1 VRFGNVLGSNG
12 SVVPLFI
19 QQIKEGG
26 PVTVTHPDVR
36 RFFMLIPEAV
46 QLVLHAAA
54 HAHGGATYVLDMG
67 EQIKVLD
74 IATNLIQQAGLRP
87 YDDIAI
93 AFTGLR
99 PGETLDEELV
109 GHDERLVPSHI
120 KQVSCV
126 IRPAPPIELAS
137 RVRSLETAALAADRA
152 AVVEQLRQFFQVQS
166 SALSLVPHRDS
177 ASSPNS
183 ADIDTDGRH
192 QARARRAASKQR

>member
-1 VRFGNVLGSNG
+1 VS
-12 SVVPLFI
+12 
-19 QQIKEGG
+19 
-26 PVTVTHPDVR
+26 VR

-54 HAHGGATYVLDMG
+54 HAHSGATYVLDMG
-67 EQIKVLD
+67 EQIKVVD

-87 YDDIAI
+87 NDDIAI
-93 AFTGLR
+93 TFTGLR

-109 GHDERLVPSHI
+109 GHDERLVPSHM

-126 IRPAPPIELAS
+126 IRRAPPLELAS

-152 AVVEQLRQFFQVQS
+152 AVVEQLRQFFQTHP

-177 ASSPNS
+177 ASSSNK
-183 ADIDTDGRH
+183 ADIDTDGRR
-192 QARARRAASKQR
+192 QVRDRRAASKQR